1 MQSSTFYLAA
11 ANNVLNTVRY
21 AHSDA
26 PQRCCSA
33 PVSTALCPINDMKYS
48 GSTNI
53 RIPIAVC
60 AAVAEIL
67 SGSHEVLNELFLSAG
82 APGPPPELAHHSK
95 WKTWLQRA
103 GNDPAVDSLSV
114 LGNLLE
120 EFMDLPP
127 VSTGPSQILGMQFP
141 DPLVAYQAKRDRL
154 VRVMEEHGFRYYRG
168 GRVLPIGTEPETPIP
183 VAGPQKPTTVEELL
197 KIIIRGLPRAMHP
210 LTHRRK
216 GATNLV
222 FESEYDIQDLLHS
235 QLRPW
240 INDIRPE
247 EYTPSYAGSSTRMDF
262 LIPEHKLVLEIKRVR
277 DKTHA
282 SKLGDELIIDIEH
295 YRRHNRCNTLWCVI
309 YDPLHYLSNPAGL
322 AVDLEGVR
330 KTPDGEVSVRV
341 FVFGASQ

>member
-1 MQSSTFYLAA
+1 MKHSS
-11 ANNVLNTVRY
+11 
-21 AHSDA
+21 
-26 PQRCCSA
+26 
-33 PVSTALCPINDMKYS
+33 
-48 GSTNI
+48 STNI

-67 SGSHEVLNELFLSAG
+67 NGSHESLNELFLAAG
-82 APGPPPELAHHSK
+82 APGPPPELAHHTK

-103 GNDPAVDSLSV
+103 GNDPDVDSLAV
-114 LGNLLE
+114 LGNLIE

-127 VSTGPSQILGMQFP
+127 DSTGPTELLGIRFP
-141 DPLVAYQAKRDRL
+141 DPLDTYTAKRDRL
-154 VRVMEEHGFRYYRG
+154 VKVMEENGLRYFRG
-168 GRVLPIGTEPETPIP
+168 GRVLPIGIEPEPPIP
-183 VAGPQKPTTVEELL
+183 AAGPQKPTTVEELL
-197 KIIIRGLPRAMHP
+197 KIIICGLPRAMHP

-262 LIPEHKLVLEIKRVR
+262 LIPEHKMVLELKRVR
-277 DKTHA
+277 DKAHA
-282 SKLGDELIIDIEH
+282 AKIGDELIIDIEH
-295 YRRHNRCNTLWCVI
+295 YRRHSQCNRLWCVI
-309 YDPLHYLSNPAGL
+309 YDPLHLLSNPAGL
-322 AVDLEGVR
+322 ASDLEGVR
-330 KTPDGEVSVRV
+330 KTPDGAVSVTV